1 MLASLI
7 SLKVI
12 KEAPLRSLRPPRL
25 IAFPV
30 LNVKCQ
36 VLKVVSRLNAEC

>member
-1 MLASLI
+1 MYARMPRI
-7 SLKVI
+7 PLKVI
-12 KEAPLRSLRPPRL
+12 KQAPLRSLRPPRL

-36 VLKVVSRLNAEC
+36 VLKDVSLAEC